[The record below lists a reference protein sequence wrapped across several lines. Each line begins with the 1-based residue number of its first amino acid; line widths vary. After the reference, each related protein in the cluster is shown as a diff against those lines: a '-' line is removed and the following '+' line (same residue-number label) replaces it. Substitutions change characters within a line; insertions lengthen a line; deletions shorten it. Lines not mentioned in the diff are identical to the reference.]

1 MKSLSIWREYVQ
13 SLTNICEVLIHL
25 LQTKLV
31 SRQNH
36 TVVEKILVTV
46 VLVTK
51 MLQSSK
57 L

>member
-13 SLTNICEVLIHL
+13 CVTNICEVLIHL

-46 VLVTK
+46 VLATK